1 MQYNEHA
8 DLKTLWLQLAMEVM
22 RQQGEHGKIYTIGLL
37 VSILAKHSQGD
48 YELKRELYQRLE
60 KL

>member
-8 DLKTLWLQLAMEVM
+8 DLKTLWLQFAMEVM
-22 RQQGEHGKIYTIGLL
+22 RQQGEHGKIYVIGLL
-37 VSILAKHSQGD
+37 VGILAKHSHGD
-48 YELKRELYQRLE
+48 YELKRELHNRLE

>member
-1 MQYNEHA
+1 MKYDEHA

-22 RQQGEHGKIYTIGLL
+22 RKHGKVYAIGLL
-37 VSILAKHSQGD
+37 VGILAKHSHGD
-48 YELKRELYQRLE
+48 YEMKRELYQRLE